1 MKNSTLIPP
10 QLHLEEPIS
19 VSTLDR
25 WTHPSVILVATD
37 LSDLDRLMPFTFEQ
51 AAQTGARLLLLHV
64 LTGAAAM
71 LTDAAGMPYYYPAGV
86 MQYAATSLEP
96 FCQEAQDRNIA
107 CNALVREGSAAQQIA
122 IAARQFRADR
132 VILGTR
138 SPGRLGKLLLGSVA
152 AQVLRSVNLPV
163 MTVGP
168 EARLPVNAGTAERVV
183 LYATTLGE
191 ASRPGAALACQIAS
205 AQRARLVLLHVLPPI
220 VPAAAFAPLPGLPLA
235 ALTVRE
241 NFRTVEPGTSGQP
254 AGLDSAAFHHLRA
267 LAADIGSDCNTT
279 VEPRVVHGNPSVE
292 ILAEAAES
300 GANLIILGA
309 RPRAAFENLTRDR
322 TIYRVL
328 AHGRCPVLTLR
339 ESAGKPH
346 GFGLASIG
354 AES

>member
-152 AQVLRSVNLPV
+152 AQVLR
-163 MTVGP
+163 
-168 EARLPVNAGTAERVV
+168 
-183 LYATTLGE
+183 
-191 ASRPGAALACQIAS
+191 
-205 AQRARLVLLHVLPPI
+205 
-220 VPAAAFAPLPGLPLA
+220 
-235 ALTVRE
+235 
-241 NFRTVEPGTSGQP
+241 
-254 AGLDSAAFHHLRA
+254 
-267 LAADIGSDCNTT
+267 
-279 VEPRVVHGNPSVE
+279 
-292 ILAEAAES
+292 
-300 GANLIILGA
+300 
-309 RPRAAFENLTRDR
+309 
-322 TIYRVL
+322 
-328 AHGRCPVLTLR
+328 
-339 ESAGKPH
+339 
-346 GFGLASIG
+346 
-354 AES
+354 